1 MATNLLLSPP
11 IVFIIV
17 LLIVISLSNILSKL
31 AFKPKRL
38 VAGLTKPYAC
48 GEDIASHMIQPDYP
62 QFFPF
67 AFYFTILHVVALMVA
82 LVPVET
88 LETLVI
94 AVIYIFGAIIGLTVL
109 YRR

>member
-1 MATNLLLSPP
+1 MATTLLLSPP
-11 IVFIIV
+11 AVFVII
-17 LLIVISLSNILSKL
+17 LLIVICISSMLSKL
-31 AFKPKRL
+31 AFKPKKL
-38 VAGLTKPYAC
+38 VDGLTKPYAC
-48 GEDIASHMIQPDYP
+48 GEDILSHMIQPDYT

-67 AFYFTILHVVALMVA
+67 AFYFTILHVVALMIA